1 MIGWRFL
8 LSARWGGYLALAMV
22 FAIVCCLL
30 GNWQFARR
38 AEARI
43 EIDRILGNYDA
54 TPVPL
59 ADAMP
64 DADSFSPDD
73 KWLPV
78 EVTGEYLVDEQMLVR
93 NRPRSGTPGF
103 EVLVPFQ
110 TTGGAVFL
118 VDRGWLT
125 IGNLQDTPDVVPEA
139 PGGEITVVARLKAAE
154 PALAGRTAPEG
165 QVATIEVPAILDEL
179 GHDGYTAAYGL
190 LVSETPA
197 PGGVQPAL
205 NLEPVLDEGPHLSY
219 AVQWYIF
226 ALLGFGGL
234 AYAARQE
241 YRTLNEDD
249 PAEQE
254 RARQRR
260 EKRERGPRSDA
271 DIEDALLDG
280 DRER

>member
-8 LSARWGGYLALAMV
+8 LSKRWAGYLGLAIV

-54 TPVPL
+54 SPVPL
-59 ADAMP
+59 DDALP
-64 DADSFSPDD
+64 DPSTFDD
-73 KWLPV
+73 DQKWQPV
-78 EVTGEYLVDEQMLVR
+78 EMTGEYLVDEQMLVR

-103 EVLVPFQ
+103 EVLVAFK
-110 TTGGAVFL
+110 TESGAVFL

-125 IGNLQDTPDVVPEA
+125 IGNLQDTPDVIPDAPE
-139 PGGEITVVARLKAAE
+139 GQITVVARLKAAE
-154 PALAGRTAPEG
+154 PALDGRTAPEG
-165 QVATIEVPAILDEL
+165 QVATIEVPTILTDL
-179 GHDGYTAAYGL
+179 GHDGYSAAYGL

-226 ALLGFGGL
+226 AALGFGGL
-234 AYAARQE
+234 FYAARQE

-254 RARQRR
+254 RARKRK
-260 EKRERGPRSDA
+260 EKRDRSPRSDA

-280 DRER
+280 THQR